1 MTNKLTEKMLIEIMR
16 DEYKTRLVEAMNETD
31 MFDNRGNMVIRKGLK
46 VRHKDT
52 QYEYTVDDVL
62 KDETGDVVV
71 RLKSPEEPRFK
82 TNDIP
87 GDEEIISGGK
97 KDVLHEVDPP
107 PVSPVSL
114 QNTSDT
120 DEEDEDVFVIDQKAS
135 EIFSFISA
143 QLFEMRNH

>member
-107 PVSPVSL
+107 PVSPESL
-114 QNTSDT
+114 QSTSDT
-120 DEEDEDVFVIDQKAS
+120 DEEDEDVFVIDQK
-135 EIFSFISA
+135 E
-143 QLFEMRNH
+143 FEKEYEVK